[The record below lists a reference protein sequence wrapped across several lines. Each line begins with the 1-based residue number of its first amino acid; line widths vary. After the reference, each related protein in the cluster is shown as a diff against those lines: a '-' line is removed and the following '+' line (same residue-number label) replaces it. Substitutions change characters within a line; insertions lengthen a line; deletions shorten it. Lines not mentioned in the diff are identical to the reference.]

1 MKKLIAMLLAL
12 VMVLSLAACGGGS
25 EKPIEPPKTTE
36 APTATDAPEVVATEA
51 PTEPV
56 VTEPPV
62 NLTVHENTLFTVGY
76 NEEEGWSLAE
86 DDIAL
91 YDDGGSA
98 ELKILE
104 NDGDSE
110 VEVYIYAMI
119 KPARNFRE
127 SMATHNVDM
136 QGYVNGTVETVEI
149 GGMAM
154 LEAPRG
160 ENGRFF
166 FGRDEASGMYCWIS
180 TYEYNDPRVVE
191 LIQNITF
198 TPVGTD
204 NIDPPWPWEG
214 VPFDAGTASQEVEGF
229 TVTAEFLPMSERQI
243 TYDTMNHS
251 VEILGDKVYI
261 LSEVEMKLRQYT
273 MADGALTLDKVI
285 ELDYGYSIVESA
297 NGELVLSQTPSAPV
311 IFHNGETV
319 TKSFDGVVKLALAP
333 DGTWGI
339 SSASSGEK
347 AQKVTFTEEGMS
359 KESFPFNE
367 VKQVRYY
374 NIDDKYIYVAGTP
387 VDSND
392 HTVFVYNHSGE
403 LQMTLGAEPDG
414 KFKLGS
420 ITYVARTANGFV
432 GVDANYRDLV
442 LWAADGTWLGS
453 VDGNDLFGTSYPWI
467 MNADVMD
474 DGSIL
479 VIMSEERADHSAIEI
494 LAYKVSVS

>member
-1 MKKLIAMLLAL
+1 MKKLIALLL
-12 VMVLSLAACGGGS
+12 VLIMVLSLAACGGGGD
-25 EKPIEPPKTTE
+25 TATE
-36 APTATDAPEVVATEA
+36 APKETDAPKVTDA

-56 VTEPPV
+56 VTDPPV
-62 NLTVHENTLFTVGY
+62 NLTVHENVLFTVGY
-76 NEEEGWSLAE
+76 DEEAGWSLSE
-86 DDIAL
+86 DDINL

-110 VEVYIYAMI
+110 VEVYIYAKI
-119 KPARNFRE
+119 KNAWDFRE

-149 GGMAM
+149 GGIAM

-166 FGRDEASGMYCWIS
+166 FGRDEASGMFCWIS
-180 TYEYNDPRVVE
+180 TYEYDDPRVVE

-198 TPVGTD
+198 TPTATD

-214 VPFDAGTASQEVEGF
+214 EPFSAAASSMEVEGY
-229 TVTAEFLPMSERQI
+229 TVTAEFLPMSEQQI

-251 VEILGDKVYI
+251 VEVLGDKVYI
-261 LSEVEMKLRQYT
+261 LSEMEKKMRQYT
-273 MADGALTLDKVI
+273 MADGTLTLDKVI
-285 ELDYGYSIVESA
+285 ELDIEYSAVESS
-297 NGELVLSQTPSAPV
+297 NGELVLSRTPGVPV
-311 IFHNGETV
+311 IFHNGEVV
-319 TKSFDGVVKLALAP
+319 TKSYDGTVKLLLAP

-339 SSASSGEK
+339 SCGSSGDKAEK
-347 AQKVTFTEEGMS
+347 CTFTEDGIS
-359 KESFPFNE
+359 KESFPFTE

-374 NIDDKYIYVAGTP
+374 NIDDKYIYVTGTP
-387 VDSND
+387 QDSND

-403 LQMTLGAEPDG
+403 LQLTLGAEPDG

-442 LWAADGTWLGS
+442 LWAADGTWLGA
-453 VDGNDLFGTSYPWI
+453 VDGNKLFGTSYPWI

-479 VIMSEERADHSAIEI
+479 IIMSEERADHSAIEI
-494 LAYKVSVS
+494 LAYRVTVS

>member
-1 MKKLIAMLLAL
+1 MKKLIALLLAL
-12 VMVLSLAACGGGS
+12 IMVLSLAACGGGG
-25 EKPIEPPKTTE
+25 ETATE
-36 APTATDAPEVVATEA
+36 APKETDAPKVTDA

-62 NLTVHENTLFTVGY
+62 NLTVHENVLFTVGY
-76 NEEEGWSLAE
+76 DEEAGWSLAE
-86 DDIAL
+86 DDIDL

-104 NDGDSE
+104 ADGDSE

-119 KPARNFRE
+119 KNAWDFRE

-149 GGMAM
+149 GGIAM

-180 TYEYNDPRVVE
+180 TYEYDDPRVVE

-198 TPVGTD
+198 TPTATD

-214 VPFDAGTASQEVEGF
+214 EPFSAAASSLEVEGY
-229 TVTAEFLPMSERQI
+229 TVTAEFLPMSEQQI

-251 VEILGDKVYI
+251 VEVLGDKVYI
-261 LSEVEMKLRQYT
+261 LSEMEKKMRQYT
-273 MADGALTLDKVI
+273 MADGTLTLDKVI
-285 ELDYGYSIVESA
+285 ELDTEYSTVESS
-297 NGELVLSQTPSAPV
+297 NGELVLSRSPSNPV
-311 IFHNGETV
+311 LIHNGDAV
-319 TKSFDGVVKLALAP
+319 TKSFSGTTKLILAP

-339 SSASSGEK
+339 SSATSGEK
-347 AQKVTFTEEGMS
+347 AEKCILTEEGLT
-359 KESFPFNE
+359 KEAFPFNE
-367 VKQVRYY
+367 VKQVRHY
-374 NIDDKYIYVAGTP
+374 NIDDQYIYVAGTP
-387 VDSND
+387 QDSND
-392 HTVFVYNHSGE
+392 HTVFVYDHSGE
-403 LQMTLGAEPDG
+403 LKMTLGAEPDG

-442 LWAADGTWLGS
+442 LWAKDGTWLGS
-453 VDGNDLFGTSYPWI
+453 VDGNKLFGTSYPWI

-474 DGSIL
+474 DGSLL

-494 LAYKVSVS
+494 LAYKVTVS